1 MRNKLPE
8 NPRILVTRTD
18 RIGDL
23 VVSTPVFELIKKK
36 YPQSHLA
43 VCVFS
48 EHRELVSGNPF
59 VDEVILYEKKGAQKN
74 WFGQWQLAN
83 EIRAKKFDL
92 VIHLHATNR
101 MHLMGLL
108 AGIPTRI
115 GYNRRAPW
123 ALTQVYPYD
132 KKEGLKHETDYLLDL
147 VVASVLSAQPVET
160 VFPYV
165 PVTQGNRL
173 SVDNLLQYF
182 GVGANESIAVI
193 HPSASDVSK
202 MWPAENF
209 AQLIK
214 TLSSTR
220 GLSSAPQETGSDPHG
235 LFWIS
240 VGDAQASKQTEK
252 ISELSKISVLN
263 LCGKL
268 SLGMLAALFEK
279 SKLVVSNDS
288 GPAHIAAAV
297 GASTVSIFG
306 RWQPG
311 MNAER
316 WKPNG
321 KNAIVVTPSIESIPF
336 AERKFTYIEEIS
348 VEQVA
353 NAVALVQSV

>member
-1 MRNKLPE
+1 MTPDLPQS
-8 NPRILVTRTD
+8 PKILVTRTD

-48 EHRELVSGNPF
+48 EHRELIKGNPF
-59 VDEVILYEKKGAQKN
+59 VDEVILYEKNGAEKN
-74 WFGQWQLAN
+74 WLGQWLFSN
-83 EIRAKKFDL
+83 EIRAKKFDA

-101 MHLMGLL
+101 MHILGWL
-108 AGIPTRI
+108 AGIPIRI

-132 KKEGLKHETDYLLDL
+132 KKEGLKHETDYLLHL
-147 VVASVLSAQPVET
+147 CSEAMPQPQVDT
-160 VFPYV
+160 GHLLPYV

-173 SVDNLLQYF
+173 SVANSLQHF
-182 GVGANESIAVI
+182 GVKEDEPIAVF
-193 HPSASDVSK
+193 HPSASDASK
-202 MWPAENF
+202 MWPIENF
-209 AQLIK
+209 SEFLKQYVPK
-214 TLSSTR
+214 KVR
-220 GLSSAPQETGSDPHG
+220 
-235 LFWIS
+235 WIA
-240 VGDAQASKQTEK
+240 VGDVKAAEHTAAISK
-252 ISELSKISVLN
+252 LCGLPVLD

-268 SLGMLAALFEK
+268 SFGMLAALFEK
-279 SKLVVSNDS
+279 AKLVVSNDS

-297 GASTVSIFG
+297 GAPTVSIFG

-321 KNAIVVTPSIESIPF
+321 KKAIVVTPSIESIPV
-336 AERKFTYIEEIS
+336 AERKVTYVDLIS
-348 VEQVA
+348 VEQVLD
-353 NAVALVQSV
+353 AVKKVTS

>member
-1 MRNKLPE
+1 MTPHFPK
-8 NPRILVTRTD
+8 NPKILVTRTD

-48 EHRELVSGNPF
+48 EHRELIKGNPF
-59 VDEVILYEKKGAQKN
+59 VDEVILYEKRGVQKN
-74 WFGQWQLAN
+74 WVGQWLFSN
-83 EIRAKKFDL
+83 EIRAKKFDA

-101 MHLMGLL
+101 MHVLGWL
-108 AGIPTRI
+108 AGIPVRI
-115 GYNRRAPW
+115 GYDRRAPW

-132 KKEGLKHETDYLLDL
+132 KKGGLKHESDYLTDL
-147 VVASVLSAQPVET
+147 VCASGLSAQSAARAL
-160 VFPYV
+160 PYV

-173 SVDNLLQYF
+173 SVANLLQHL
-182 GVGANESIAVI
+182 GVAADEPIAVI

-202 MWPAENF
+202 MWPPNKFSELLK
-209 AQLIK
+209 QYVSGK
-214 TLSSTR
+214 VR
-220 GLSSAPQETGSDPHG
+220 
-235 LFWIS
+235 WIA
-240 VGDAQASKQTEK
+240 VGDAKAAEQSAS
-252 ISELSKISVLN
+252 ISKLSGVTVVD

-279 SKLVVSNDS
+279 AKLVVSNDS

-316 WKPNG
+316 WKPKG
-321 KNAIVVTPSIESIPF
+321 KKAIVVTPAIESIPV
-336 AERKFTYIEEIS
+336 AERKFTYVDLIS
-348 VEQVA
+348 VEQVIDA
-353 NAVALVQSV
+353 AKKVIS